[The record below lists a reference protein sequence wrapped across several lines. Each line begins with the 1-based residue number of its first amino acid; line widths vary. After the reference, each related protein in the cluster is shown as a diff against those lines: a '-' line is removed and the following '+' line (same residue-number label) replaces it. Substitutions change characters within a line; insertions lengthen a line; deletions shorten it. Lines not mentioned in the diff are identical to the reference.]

1 MAGDDMF
8 DTRFEGKEVE
18 IDDGF
23 VNVGDDVNIFEK
35 DPSIHRI
42 LFGMGWDLNA
52 FDGDAVDLDMS
63 LFLLDRNE
71 QTRVDE
77 DFIFYNN
84 MMALDGAIKHHGDSR
99 TGAGEGDDECISIDL
114 HGVPFDV
121 IRIAVFLSIYQ
132 GLEKDQSMGMVRNTY
147 FRIVNE
153 ENAHEILRFDM
164 NEAMKE
170 KEETGM
176 IVGYLDREGPK
187 WHFKPTAELVHDGL
201 PTYAKDKGLI
211 IIDQ

>member
-1 MAGDDMF
+1 MSDDIF
-8 DTRFEGKEVE
+8 DTRFEDKEVE

-23 VNVGDDVNIFEK
+23 VYVGDDINIFEK

-42 LFGMGWDLNA
+42 MLGMGWDLNA
-52 FDGDAVDLDMS
+52 FDGDAIDLDMS
-63 LFLLDRNE
+63 LFLLDKND

-84 MMALDGAIKHHGDSR
+84 MMALDGAVKHHGDSR
-99 TGAGEGDDECISIDL
+99 TGAGDGDDECISIDL

-121 IRIAVFLSIYQ
+121 IRIVVFLSIYK
-132 GLEKDQSMGMVRNTY
+132 GIELEQNMGMVRNTY
-147 FRIVNE
+147 FRIMNE
-153 ENAHEILRFDM
+153 ENQHEILRFNMHD
-164 NEAMKE
+164 AMEDKT
-170 KEETGM
+170 ETGM

-187 WHFKPTAELVHDGL
+187 WHFKPTAEFVEAGL
-201 PTYAKDKGLI
+201 KSYGAEKGLV